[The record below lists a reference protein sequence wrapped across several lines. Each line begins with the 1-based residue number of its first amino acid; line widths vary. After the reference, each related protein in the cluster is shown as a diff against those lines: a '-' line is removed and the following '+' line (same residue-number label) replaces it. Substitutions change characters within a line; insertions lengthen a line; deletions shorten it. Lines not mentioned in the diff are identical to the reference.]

1 VPPPAT
7 GGGTAQASPG
17 GSGAATTVLIVTPTH
32 LRHTGTGSGVPVQV
46 ALATHQ
52 ATGVLAVPVSALLA
66 LSGGGYG
73 LDVVEP
79 SGAHHL
85 VGVRTGTF
93 AGSLV
98 QVAGPRIAAGT
109 VVQVAQ

>member
-1 VPPPAT
+1 MTALELAAAGKEHPGSPPV
-7 GGGTAQASPG
+7 TALRSVTLAIGDGEFAAVVGPS
-17 GSGAATTVLIVTPTH
+17 GSGKST
-32 LRHTGTGSGVPVQV
+32 
-46 ALATHQ
+46 
-52 ATGVLAVPVSALLA
+52 LLA